1 MTTPREAPRHDAEP
15 ASGASRISET
25 VERGK
30 SFWEWVQ
37 RTRAWR
43 TFSRFTDVGGSVLT
57 GGMSYQA
64 LFAVFAALYLGFG
77 IFGIVLRSHE
87 ELFDTLVA
95 QINAFVPGLLAV
107 DGHAGAVDP
116 AVLLQTRTIDWT
128 SAIAGAS
135 LVWVA
140 VNWFTGTR
148 RSLRLIFG
156 LEVKQYS
163 NALLLKLRDLLLAI
177 IFSVLILTSA
187 ALTLV
192 SSTLMSGILH
202 WFGASPDNWLLG
214 TLGTLVR
221 YAVMVAFDT
230 LLLAIMHRYLAE
242 IALPW
247 RRLLSGCLLGGLALL
262 GLKLGGTAL
271 LGGATSNPLLATF
284 AVFIGL
290 LIWFNLICR
299 ALLLT
304 SSWIA
309 CGLDRALGVRE
320 ADRSTADPS
329 PELEE
334 RVDGAKHDGA
344 ARD

>member
-1 MTTPREAPRHDAEP
+1 MTPPEAPRRDAEA
-15 ASGASRISET
+15 ASGASLVSET

-30 SFWEWVQ
+30 GFWAWVQ

-64 LFAVFAALYLGFG
+64 LFAVFAALWLGFG
-77 IFGIVLRSHE
+77 IFGILLRSHD
-87 ELFDTLVA
+87 ELFDTLVT
-95 QINAFVPGLLAV
+95 QINGFVPGLLSL
-107 DGHAGAVDP
+107 DGQPGAVDP
-116 AVLLQTRTIDWT
+116 ALLLQARTLDWT
-128 SAIAGAS
+128 SAVAGAS
-135 LVWVA
+135 LLWVA

-163 NALLLKLRDLLLAI
+163 NALLLKLRDLVLAVV
-177 IFSVLILTSA
+177 FFLLILTSA
-187 ALTLV
+187 ALTV
-192 SSTLMSGILH
+192 ASTTLMSVILD
-202 WFGASPDNWLLG
+202 WLGASPDNWLLG
-214 TLGTLVR
+214 TLGRLVR

-242 IALPW
+242 IEVPW
-247 RRLLSGCLLGGLALL
+247 RRLLMGCLVGGLALL

-284 AVFIGL
+284 AVVVGL

-320 ADRSTADPS
+320 ADLGTSDASAPLR
-329 PELEE
+329 EG
-334 RVDGAKHDGA
+334 VDGAKPDGA
-344 ARD
+344 ERD